1 MLAES
6 AGDDTELSAEP
17 RPVSEGP
24 RGLAISPEAFSFLL
38 FGVLSLSA
46 IAWFWGYYVLFLA
59 ILAIDGLAT
68 LANSDRTLEVD
79 RSTFF
84 LLLLILSVAQ
94 GPRDLLFLFLEVA
107 LVVAALDFSFLLRRV
122 RGTVVDPAVLTN
134 RLRSYAYTVLPA
146 FLLSYALTFISSLVS
161 GVALPDPLLLL
172 AASATA
178 ALFVIYV
185 VSRFLSSRVVL
196 DRR

>member
-1 MLAES
+1 M
-6 AGDDTELSAEP
+6 SAEP

-46 IAWFWGYYVLFLA
+46 IAWFSGYYVLFLA

-94 GPRDLLFLFLEVA
+94 GPRDLLFLFLEVRARRRRARLLIPPTEGPRHGRRPGGSHQQAPVLRLHGVTGVPPVIRSHIHILPRVRRRPPGPPASPGGVCHGGA
-107 LVVAALDFSFLLRRV
+107 LRHLRRIQV
-122 RGTVVDPAVLTN
+122 P
-134 RLRSYAYTVLPA
+134 
-146 FLLSYALTFISSLVS
+146 LVT
-161 GVALPDPLLLL
+161 GRPG
-172 AASATA
+172 
-178 ALFVIYV
+178 
-185 VSRFLSSRVVL
+185 
-196 DRR
+196 